1 MPLRG
6 VALALLG
13 CAALGQRAPLSLLQ
27 WNPHWQCVVWNSR
40 NCTEEA
46 GKALV
51 ATLEGEDVDFA
62 NLIEYADP
70 AGILP
75 ENWTN
80 IRNAG
85 LCGRDSLDLIYN
97 SARWTPVIGMWPSRG
112 CMQVI
117 PADRPY
123 LIMEFVGE
131 QDLGHVVVVAAH
143 FPHPRS
149 YWDRTM
155 DELFELRKGL
165 RDFLNGTSTRR
176 VIIIADTNEFS
187 HTSNYDIMEY
197 LKVPEGPIVGTAL
210 RATCCYDNDFA
221 GWTTFDRI
229 IANFG
234 AVMETTVLFDPVPD
248 WGKEAKNGTKGAFH
262 KGVHAWFYLDG
273 GAAPVPMKRVHV
285 WILSAVILLVALVGA
300 GILGREALR
309 RGRPT
314 AYAARGD
321 DVSES

>member
-1 MPLRG
+1 
-6 VALALLG
+6 
-13 CAALGQRAPLSLLQ
+13 
-27 WNPHWQCVVWNSR
+27 
-40 NCTEEA
+40 
-46 GKALV
+46 
-51 ATLEGEDVDFA
+51 
-62 NLIEYADP
+62 
-70 AGILP
+70 
-75 ENWTN
+75 
-80 IRNAG
+80 
-85 LCGRDSLDLIYN
+85 
-97 SARWTPVIGMWPSRG
+97 
-112 CMQVI
+112 MQVI

-221 GWTTFDRI
+221 GCRPKSSRPRVRE
-229 IANFG
+229 G
-234 AVMETTVLFDPVPD
+234 AVAHRCIEERRCVP
-248 WGKEAKNGTKGAFH
+248 AF
-262 KGVHAWFYLDG
+262 
-273 GAAPVPMKRVHV
+273 
-285 WILSAVILLVALVGA
+285 AVIGRPCRLNEERRIAWSSASVAL
-300 GILGREALR
+300 RQR
-309 RGRPT
+309 QWR
-314 AYAARGD
+314 
-321 DVSES
+321 SFESLPSA

>member
-1 MPLRG
+1 MRKECSHGSQPQTRARRRPSIGRARPPPPRGLPGCVGAMPLRG

-112 CMQVI
+112 CGNGVPSSRIAKHRCTTFALLARMPGVTVESR
-117 PADRPY
+117 A
-123 LIMEFVGE
+123 
-131 QDLGHVVVVAAH
+131 LGHVAQSLVHHRHHRRILWRKLPNGLGPFWGMWAASASCLL
-143 FPHPRS
+143 PR
-149 YWDRTM
+149 
-155 DELFELRKGL
+155 
-165 RDFLNGTSTRR
+165 
-176 VIIIADTNEFS
+176 AS
-187 HTSNYDIMEY
+187 H
-197 LKVPEGPIVGTAL
+197 
-210 RATCCYDNDFA
+210 C
-221 GWTTFDRI
+221 
-229 IANFG
+229 
-234 AVMETTVLFDPVPD
+234 
-248 WGKEAKNGTKGAFH
+248 
-262 KGVHAWFYLDG
+262 
-273 GAAPVPMKRVHV
+273 
-285 WILSAVILLVALVGA
+285 
-300 GILGREALR
+300 
-309 RGRPT
+309 
-314 AYAARGD
+314 
-321 DVSES
+321 